1 MSYILDAIKKTESG
15 EKDGDVPN
23 LNSEH
28 QHTAFIEDDESRRWL
43 IPMLV
48 VIGIL
53 LSVVIWLLLQPANLQ
68 DSDQAISNQ
77 SSQDYLQEK
86 VQEKVQENSQTSL
99 NNEQP
104 LSAQAK
110 SQLDTG
116 SVIEATKQSPDIVS
130 SQSGVIIKK
139 APLEI
144 QQPVVQVQSQ
154 RQPQKVVETINTRPV
169 TEVVQDSGSVQKPVQ
184 QSMQQPVRTNDE
196 PVFLA
201 AIDHDHWPTL
211 IYTTHIYAT
220 EPADRFVMLNGKAYS
235 IGDTITKGMVVAD
248 ILENDLL
255 VEYQGQKVIDRKS
268 VV

>member
-130 SQSGVIIKK
+130 SQSGVIIK
-139 APLEI
+139 
-144 QQPVVQVQSQ
+144 
-154 RQPQKVVETINTRPV
+154 
-169 TEVVQDSGSVQKPVQ
+169 
-184 QSMQQPVRTNDE
+184 
-196 PVFLA
+196 
-201 AIDHDHWPTL
+201 
-211 IYTTHIYAT
+211 
-220 EPADRFVMLNGKAYS
+220 
-235 IGDTITKGMVVAD
+235 IGRAHV
-248 ILENDLL
+248 
-255 VEYQGQKVIDRKS
+255 
-268 VV
+268 

>member
-68 DSDQAISNQ
+68 DSEQVILNQ
-77 SSQDYLQEK
+77 SSQDYL
-86 VQEKVQENSQTSL
+86 QEKVQENSQTSL

-144 QQPVVQVQSQ
+144 QQPVVQVQPQ

-184 QSMQQPVRTNDE
+184 QSMQEPIRTNDE

-248 ILENDLL
+248 IMENDLL
-255 VEYQGQKVIDRKS
+255 VEYQGQKVIVPGLTD
-268 VV
+268 VNP